1 MASNSTTSGNPHSR
15 KRKERASSTNPDD
28 IIEGPQK
35 WKATSRV
42 TDNADPLLLKNKAI
56 STTTQPKQSRPKAT
70 RLKATPL
77 ARHGP
82 SWHPSVD
89 SEDEDEEGHVIPAAR
104 QTRGSDVDDND
115 LAESV
120 HSDDDGPEVV
130 DIISSDE
137 EPEESSEDEL
147 KRLAKDWNSP
157 IYAFFKP
164 IPFVDHIDVWG
175 QALQTERK
183 KWSIC
188 PTVLKHWGRNFN
200 K

>member
-28 IIEGPQK
+28 IIEGPRK
-35 WKATSRV
+35 RKATSRV
-42 TDNADPLLLKNKAI
+42 TDNADPLLRKNKAI

-104 QTRGSDVDDND
+104 QTCGSDVDDND

-147 KRLAKDWNSP
+147 SASMIMIISGMSHRTNRAPCQRLELAHLR
-157 IYAFFKP
+157 I
-164 IPFVDHIDVWG
+164 
-175 QALQTERK
+175 LQTHPL
-183 KWSIC
+183 C
-188 PTVLKHWGRNFN
+188 
-200 K
+200 

>member
-1 MASNSTTSGNPHSR
+1 
-15 KRKERASSTNPDD
+15 
-28 IIEGPQK
+28 
-35 WKATSRV
+35 
-42 TDNADPLLLKNKAI
+42 
-56 STTTQPKQSRPKAT
+56 
-70 RLKATPL
+70 L

-147 KRLAKDWNSP
+147 SASMIMIISGMSHRTNRAPCQRLELAHLR
-157 IYAFFKP
+157 I
-164 IPFVDHIDVWG
+164 
-175 QALQTERK
+175 LQTHPL
-183 KWSIC
+183 C
-188 PTVLKHWGRNFN
+188 
-200 K
+200 